1 MTQHSLR
8 KAAMA
13 ALAAFGMVAA
23 GLFGVPAALA
33 DETPTIGHEATVTTN
48 DDGTYTLDYSI
59 SGKPMDETI
68 DGAAADVIV
77 LMDISVSMVGTRW
90 QVAKAATKNL
100 ADSLL
105 APGNDVR
112 MAMVTFGYV
121 PKTLDFA
128 GSPWTTDATA
138 VADTVDGLRL
148 SGSTNWEG
156 AFINAKFLIGDNPA
170 RKTYVLLVSDGVP
183 NVTSDCKPIQNN
195 CQLHISGVGTSTAY
209 TAAVAAAKELPNT
222 QIYSIATDTS
232 SVGRMQDLVNELNAA
247 NPAYPAEFFDGTDQA
262 SLNSA
267 FDAVAQEV
275 LKRFKKVSM
284 TASLSEYVE
293 PALSADATDPVE
305 AATLS
310 QNAIDA
316 GATIA
321 YNAEQ
326 GTYDVIFPADAELLD
341 TYTLSLRIRP
351 TQAGLD
357 LAATAENHEVPT
369 GSATV
374 IYHLA
379 TTAGGAEALSE
390 PYTLTV
396 DGPMIA
402 VEQAVAPVEPEPED
416 PAEPADPANP
426 ETPAEEETPAGGGAP
441 QEPAAPA
448 EDTSTPIASTGSSIA
463 VVAIVALLALGA
475 GAGALVAVKRR
486 A

>member
-33 DETPTIGHEATVTTN
+33 DETPTIGHDTTVTAN

-68 DGAAADVIV
+68 DGAASDVIV
-77 LMDISVSMVGTRW
+77 LMDTSISMYGEPW
-90 QVAKAATKNL
+90 AVAKDATKNL
-100 ADSLL
+100 ASTLL

-112 MAMVTFGYV
+112 MAMVSFGYV
-121 PKTLDFA
+121 PETRDFG
-128 GSPWTTDATA
+128 GSPWTTDADA
-138 VADTVDGLRL
+138 VANKVDELNL

-156 AFINAKFLIGDNPA
+156 AFIDARFLIGDNPA

-183 NVTSDCKPIQNN
+183 NVTSNCKPIQNN
-195 CQLHISGVGTSTAY
+195 CQLHNSGVGTSKAY

-247 NPAYPAEFFDGTDQA
+247 NPVYPAEYFNGTDQA

-284 TASLSEYVE
+284 AASLSEYVE

-326 GTYDVIFPADAELLD
+326 GTYDVVFPEDAELLD

-351 TQAGLD
+351 TQAALD
-357 LAATAENHEVPT
+357 FSATAENHEVPT

-374 IYHLA
+374 TYHLA
-379 TTAGGAEALSE
+379 TTAGGTEALSE
-390 PYTLTV
+390 PYTLTM

-402 VEQAVAPVEPEPED
+402 VEQAVTPVEPEPED
-416 PAEPADPANP
+416 PAEPADPADPADP
-426 ETPAEEETPAGGGAP
+426 ETPADDATP
-441 QEPAAPA
+441 QEPAAAA
-448 EDTSTPIASTGSSIA
+448 EAISTPIASTGSSIA

-475 GAGALVAVKRR
+475 GAGALVAVNRR